1 MTIASSSTVELTVD
15 QIVLQAFRLASVMP
29 LEQGASGIQ
38 WERRAS
44 AARLYLETIVK
55 GLEAEGRLAK
65 GRKYYTFPLVTGQND
80 YTMPAAVM
88 DVYGVAE
95 YIPAGQDPTAATTE
109 IQVNQIS
116 METWQ
121 TLGNRTLETIPS
133 MYWCDRQG
141 ASVVLHIWP
150 KPSEAGSLRVQAY
163 YLLANV
169 TEGQSTVELERH
181 WTAYLVNAL
190 AAYLA
195 EATGQDDG
203 KILRLQG
210 MSAQLLLKAKGY
222 SRERT
227 GFRFVVNHRGPWSGR
242 RSYR

>member
-1 MTIASSSTVELTVD
+1 MTIAASATAELTID

-55 GLEAEGRLAK
+55 SLETEGRLAK
-65 GRKYYTFPLVTGQND
+65 ARKYYVVPLTQDVVD
-80 YTMPAAVM
+80 YTMPGAIL

-95 YIPAGQDPTAATTE
+95 YIPADQDPDTATSE
-109 IQVNQIS
+109 IQVQQIS

-121 TLGNRTLETIPS
+121 TLGSRSAQAIPS

-141 ASVVLHIWP
+141 ANVVLHIWQRP
-150 KPSEAGSLRVQAY
+150 PEAGFLRVPAY
-163 YLLANV
+163 YLLANA
-169 TEGQSTVELERH
+169 TGGADTVELERH
-181 WTAYLVNAL
+181 WTLYLVNQL

-195 EATGQDDG
+195 EATGQAQD
-203 KILRLQG
+203 KILRLTGQA
-210 MSAQLLLKAKGY
+210 SQLLLKAKGY

-227 GFRFVVNHRGPWSGR
+227 GFSLVLNHPGVWR
-242 RSYR
+242 RAR